1 MENIHRSIA
10 TGVIKVH
17 IAENF
22 LKWKMLGG
30 LHYKLH
36 DLENTCFWDIINNPV
51 DLSNFRIFSKTTSWE
66 VFNVL
71 ILIFCTE
78 LDIWGN
84 IVILQWFLSIWCAAP
99 SPIKMQNS
107 SEYNTF
113 IRSNRWFF
121 LTVCTKHST
130 KHFTYPHFSVDLT
143 RQAGYQ
149 LIFVS
154 FPSSYTATG
163 WVETKTIRKD
173 S

>member
-51 DLSNFRIFSKTTSWE
+51 DLSNFRIFSKTTFWE

-71 ILIFCTE
+71 ILIFCRVRHLRKHRDFT
-78 LDIWGN
+78 
-84 IVILQWFLSIWCAAP
+84 VIFINLMCGTFTNQNAEFFRIQYLYKKQQMIFFDCLYKTFYKAFYLSA
-99 SPIKMQNS
+99 
-107 SEYNTF
+107 
-113 IRSNRWFF
+113 FF
-121 LTVCTKHST
+121 SRFDKTSWLST
-130 KHFTYPHFSVDLT
+130 YFC
-143 RQAGYQ
+143 
-149 LIFVS
+149 
-154 FPSSYTATG
+154 
-163 WVETKTIRKD
+163 
-173 S
+173 